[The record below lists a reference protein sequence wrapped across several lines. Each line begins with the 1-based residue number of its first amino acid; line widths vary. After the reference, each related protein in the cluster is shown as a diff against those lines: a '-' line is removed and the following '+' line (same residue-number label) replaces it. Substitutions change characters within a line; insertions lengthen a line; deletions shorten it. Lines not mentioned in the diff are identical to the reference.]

1 MSGSDDQS
9 SRLFAAVVIGASD
22 CNAFKRRRRNIESWM
37 LVLLSEGIR
46 SPEQLVRRNL
56 QSVSAIAP
64 AEALFLTLLSA
75 AGVCRT

>member
-1 MSGSDDQS
+1 MSGSDDQP

-22 CNAFKRRRRNIESWM
+22 CNALKGRRRNIESWM
-37 LVLLSEGIR
+37 LVLLSEGVR

-56 QSVSAIAP
+56 QSVSVIAP

-75 AGVCRT
+75 AGVS